1 MRFKDFNEK
10 EYGQDLLIET
20 VCEIQ
25 FPIIMKI
32 SSTLPSDFHDI
43 LRGAG
48 YLRFIEDSTVSVP
61 NAFDPVQRQQVVF
74 QFSDDNESKIRF
86 SDNWL
91 SLSFTRAYTDFEG
104 FKDQFNAVLSHFIH
118 IYRPAFFSR
127 VGLRCTYVAAN
138 TFLSP
143 NVELKVKDF
152 VPSHIFSDFEYD
164 IINDVTY
171 LTKTSGFFDGDFG
184 FNVRHAI
191 DNVSGNFPKG
201 QLDEETS
208 YLIDIDCFYNGLIG
222 EINDVNIKCGEIG
235 RFTMGIFHWSIS
247 EVLQELIRAS
257 S

>member
-1 MRFKDFNEK
+1 MRFKDFNEE

-43 LRGAG
+43 LRSTG
-48 YLRFIEDSTVSVP
+48 YLQFIEDSSVSVP

-74 QFSDDNESKIRF
+74 QFSDDNESKIRL

-91 SLSFTRAYTDFEG
+91 SLSFTRSYTDFEN
-104 FKDQFNAVLSHFIH
+104 FKDQFNTVLSNFIH
-118 IYRPAFFSR
+118 IYQPAFFSR
-127 VGLRCTYVAAN
+127 IGLRCMYVAAN
-138 TFLSP
+138 TFLP
-143 NVELKVKDF
+143 PDVELKVKDF
-152 VPSHIFSDFEYD
+152 VPSHIFSDFECD
-164 IINDVTY
+164 IIDDVTC
-171 LTKTSGFFDGDFG
+171 LTKTSRFFDGDFG

-191 DNVSGNFPKG
+191 DNVSGNFLRG
-201 QLDEETS
+201 QLNEETS

-222 EINDVNIKCGEIG
+222 EINDVDIKCDAIG

-247 EVLQELIRAS
+247 EVLRELIRV
-257 S
+257 